1 MSLKKVLI
9 VNKTFPKAGLDL
21 LKNKVETT
29 VLPYLDYQ
37 PEMLPEI
44 KKNLAGSHAL
54 IWNTKHRLNKELLDL
69 AGPQLEAI
77 TTMASGVDHIDVA
90 EVAKRGIPLGNTPDC
105 LNNAVA
111 DITVGLMI
119 AAARGFKPGIQEVER
134 GEWKYGVQWKLS
146 RHINGT
152 TVGIVGL
159 GGIGQAVVRRLKGFD
174 VGKFVYS
181 GRTDKPEAKAL
192 GVERVPIDQLLKES
206 DYVLLCCPL
215 TQETKHLINRE
226 TLKLMKDTSV
236 IVNIGRGD
244 IIDHEALY
252 DALKEGR
259 IFAAGLDVTSPEPI
273 SKDHPLVSLPNCLI
287 IPHLGSATAD
297 TRDAM
302 AKLSSQ
308 NILQAFEGKP
318 MAYPNIVPSIL

>member
-1 MSLKKVLI
+1 MSLKRVLI
-9 VNKTFPKAGLDL
+9 VNKMFPKAGLDL
-21 LKNKVETT
+21 LKDKLQVT

-44 KKNLAGSHAL
+44 KKHIAGNHAL
-54 IWNTKHRLNKELLDL
+54 IWNTRHRLNKEFLDL

-77 TTMASGVDHIDVA
+77 TTMASGVDHIDIA
-90 EVAKRGIPLGNTPDC
+90 EVAKRGIPLGNTPDV

-111 DITVGLMI
+111 DITVGLLI
-119 AAARGFKPGIQEVER
+119 AAARSFKPGIREVES

-174 VGKFVYS
+174 VGKFIYS
-181 GRTDKPEAKAL
+181 GRSDKPEAKAL
-192 GVERVPIDQLLKES
+192 GAKRVPIEQLLKES
-206 DYVLLCCPL
+206 DYVVLCCPL
-215 TQETKHLINRE
+215 TEETKHLINKE
-226 TLKLMKDTSV
+226 TIKLMKDTSV
-236 IVNIGRGD
+236 IINIGRGG
-244 IIDHEALY
+244 IIDQDALY

-259 IFAAGLDVTSPEPI
+259 IFAAGLDVTTPEPI
-273 SKDHPLVSLPNCLI
+273 PKDHPLVSLPNCLI
-287 IPHLGSATAD
+287 IPHLGSATGE

-308 NILQAFEGKP
+308 NILQALDGKP
-318 MAYPNIVPSIL
+318 MLHPVC